1 MKMQGNK
8 PDLQQKS
15 LKKHPFGV
23 PEGYFEGFST
33 RLQQRIREE
42 EASRI
47 PERRMG
53 SASRWLAMAA
63 AILGAALLTTA
74 ILNFSGADK
83 GANGLD
89 PEMALFEQLEVF
101 ENDLYLYEY
110 LAGESPE
117 LSDEEAFA
125 AQAVEYLAMNDVE
138 LDLLFDE

>member
-8 PDLQQKS
+8 PDLQQES

-23 PEGYFEGFST
+23 PEGYFEGFPT

-53 SASRWLAMAA
+53 STSRWLAMAA

-74 ILNFSGADK
+74 IINFTGAGNDV
-83 GANGLD
+83 NGID
-89 PEMALFEQLEVF
+89 PEMALFDQLEVF
-101 ENDLYLYEY
+101 DNDLYLYEY

-125 AQAVEYLAMNDVE
+125 AQAVEYLAINDV
-138 LDLLFDE
+138 DMHLLFDE

>member
-1 MKMQGNK
+1 MQDNK

-53 SASRWLAMAA
+53 STNRWLAMAA
-63 AILGAALLTTA
+63 AILGAALITTA
-74 ILNFSGADK
+74 VINFAGAGND
-83 GANGLD
+83 ADGLD
-89 PEMALFEQLEVF
+89 PEMALFDQLEVF
-101 ENDLYLYEY
+101 DNDLYLYEY
-110 LAGESPE
+110 LASESGE
-117 LSDEEAFA
+117 LSDDEAFA
-125 AQAVEYLAMNDVE
+125 AQAVEYLAMNEVDM
-138 LDLLFDE
+138 DLLFDE

>member
-1 MKMQGNK
+1 MQGNK

-33 RLQQRIREE
+33 RLHERIREE

-53 SASRWLAMAA
+53 SANRWLAVAA

-74 ILNFSGADK
+74 IINFAGSGSDE
-83 GANGLD
+83 NGID
-89 PEMALFEQLEVF
+89 PEMAIFEQLEVYD
-101 ENDLYLYEY
+101 NDLYLYEY
-110 LAGESPE
+110 LASGSEE
-117 LSDEEAFA
+117 LSDDEAFA
-125 AQAVEYLAMNDVE
+125 AQAVEYLAMNEVDM
-138 LDLLFDE
+138 DLLFDE